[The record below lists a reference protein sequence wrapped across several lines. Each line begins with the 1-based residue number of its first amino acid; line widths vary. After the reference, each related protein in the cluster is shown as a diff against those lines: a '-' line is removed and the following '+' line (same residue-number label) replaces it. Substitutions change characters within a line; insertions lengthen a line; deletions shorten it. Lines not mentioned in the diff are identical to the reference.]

1 MVSQP
6 QIVWKNLPLKHTYIA
21 FQYQVPIPIRTP
33 SRPLPKYGPP
43 CVKKFR
49 NLGRNGSENS
59 AMISKVRN
67 GSQVQNGLDLRN
79 NSKHFVILSTFGI
92 FSKSARNAG
101 NDCGNTHHL
110 HFQHF
115 PRACN
120 KLLPNL
126 LLFFFWK
133 KFIILYWNFY
143 WNTDETIFIYF
154 NVLIFYKSQLW
165 LGYS

>member
-1 MVSQP
+1 MC
-6 QIVWKNLPLKHTYIA
+6 KK
-21 FQYQVPIPIRTP
+21 IPK
-33 SRPLPKYGPP
+33 S
-43 CVKKFR
+43 
-49 NLGRNGSENS
+49 RNGSENS

-126 LLFFFWK
+126 LLFFFLEK
-133 KFIILYWNFY
+133 VYYFILKFLLKHRGNYFY
-143 WNTDETIFIYF
+143 LF
-154 NVLIFYKSQLW
+154 
-165 LGYS
+165 